1 MLTCKIC
8 LLQFKKPRFNSPR
21 LCVCGRCTNALNE
34 YKEVAEHSYSQVGDM
49 LKTGMLRNTHAD
61 TSPDTPVWRQKRAQ
75 KTLENF
81 DREYQAALPG
91 WINRLV
97 SNKNN
102 RRKTF
107 KIIRAHR
114 RGLLHLDR
122 PHGWGYPSN
131 WKSVA
136 LRIRALDHY
145 TCVNC
150 GTQDS
155 ELHVHHIV
163 YVSNF
168 GTHQQQNLVTLCRAC
183 HEVEHK
189 RVFDFGENLS
199 NSDTPPDQDERRQT
213 VDVLPNEN
221 AQPSSSDKK
230 NPKEIDTWGT
240 ATFEL
245 TIKALVDEAG
255 ENIFI
260 LEAVINN
267 KLFQKYWTASKVSG
281 FIAMRE
287 WLGKHKIPYRAW
299 VKKY

>member
-1 MLTCKIC
+1 M
-8 LLQFKKPRFNSPR
+8 
-21 LCVCGRCTNALNE
+21 CGRCANALNE
-34 YKEVAEHSYSQVGDM
+34 YKEVAEHSYSQAGGM
-49 LKTGMLRNTHAD
+49 LKTGMIRNAND
-61 TSPDTPVWRQKRAQ
+61 DMSPDTPVWRQERAQ

-81 DREYQAALPG
+81 DEEYQTALPG

-97 SNKNN
+97 ANKNN

-122 PHGWGYPSN
+122 PNGWGYPAN
-131 WKSVA
+131 WKYVA
-136 LRIRALDHY
+136 AKIRNLDNY
-145 TCVNC
+145 TCVIC
-150 GTQDS
+150 GAQDS

-168 GTHQQQNLVTLCRAC
+168 GTHQQQNLVTLCRTC

-199 NSDTPPDQDERRQT
+199 NLDTPPDQNERRQT
-213 VDVLPNEN
+213 VDLLPNEN
-221 AQPSSSDKK
+221 VQSPCLDQE
-230 NPKEIDTWGT
+230 NPKEIHTWDTS
-240 ATFEL
+240 TFEL
-245 TIKALVDEAG
+245 TVQTLVDEAG

-260 LEAVINN
+260 LEAVIDNE
-267 KLFQKYWTASKVSG
+267 LFQKYWTASTVNG

-287 WLGKHKIPYRAW
+287 WLGERSIPYRSW
-299 VKKY
+299 VKIH